1 MYKFTGFTEKANRA
15 LNSAIEVAENL
26 GHTYIGSEH
35 LLAGLVRED
44 NGAATKLL
52 RDKGVTSAN
61 VDTLIRQTVGVGIPT
76 VLSPDDFTPRSKHI
90 IEKAIA
96 LARSANAGY
105 VGTEHLLQSLLQ
117 ETDSCGCY
125 ILSQLG
131 VSLSLLSDEATRAG
145 DGAKG
150 FSARQPGAKR
160 GAQPHAATPTL
171 DQYGQ
176 DLTRK
181 AADNEIDPVIGRE
194 QEIERVIQ
202 ILSRRTKNNPCLI
215 GEPGVGKTAI
225 AEGLALKIAK
235 GEVPELLKDKRI
247 VALDLTGMVAGTK
260 YRGDFE
266 ERIKGCIEEVTK
278 AKDVI
283 LFIDEV
289 HNLIGTG
296 SAEGAVD
303 AANILKPSLARAEL
317 QVIGATTLE
326 EYRKHIEKDAALER
340 RFQPVKVGEPSEEE
354 AIEILRGLKDKYEA
368 HHKVKITDEA
378 ITAAVKMSAR
388 YITDRFLPDKAIDLV
403 DEAASRVRLR
413 AYTVPPEIKSLEDQ
427 IKKINEEKAAA
438 VSAQDFEEA
447 AKLRD
452 KEKELTSALT
462 AQKTNWKE
470 EAAHS
475 GGEVTANEVAQI
487 VSGWTGIPTTEL
499 TREES
504 RRLLD
509 LETEL
514 HRRIVGQD
522 KAVSAVA
529 KAIRRGRSGLKDPK
543 RPLGSFIF
551 LGPTGVGKTELCKA
565 LGAAMFGDEN
575 AVIRLDMSE
584 YMEKHNASRLVGSP
598 PGYVGYEEGGQLTE
612 KVRRKPYSIVLFDEI
627 EKAHPDVF
635 NMLLQIL
642 DDGILTD
649 SQGRRVDFKN
659 TVVIMTSNL
668 GAKLIAGSGKSI
680 GFSGEKGE
688 SLSDEKIR
696 EAVLG
701 ELKQAFRPEFLN
713 RVDEII
719 VFNQL
724 TKGEIGEIAQRMLA
738 QTKDRLAAMEIA
750 MDFTQPVVDMVA
762 DEGFD
767 PVYGARPLRR
777 AIQTKIEDKLSEQI
791 LEGTVSANHAYVCE
805 LENGDVVF
813 KEKVDS
819 RQPSADSARQD
830 GAA

>member
-1 MYKFTGFTEKANRA
+1 M
-15 LNSAIEVAENL
+15 
-26 GHTYIGSEH
+26 
-35 LLAGLVRED
+35 
-44 NGAATKLL
+44 
-52 RDKGVTSAN
+52 
-61 VDTLIRQTVGVGIPT
+61 
-76 VLSPDDFTPRSKHI
+76 
-90 IEKAIA
+90 
-96 LARSANAGY
+96 
-105 VGTEHLLQSLLQ
+105 
-117 ETDSCGCY
+117 
-125 ILSQLG
+125 
-131 VSLSLLSDEATRAG
+131 
-145 DGAKG
+145 
-150 FSARQPGAKR
+150 
-160 GAQPHAATPTL
+160 
-171 DQYGQ
+171 
-176 DLTRK
+176 
-181 AADNEIDPVIGRE
+181 
-194 QEIERVIQ
+194 
-202 ILSRRTKNNPCLI
+202 
-215 GEPGVGKTAI
+215 
-225 AEGLALKIAK
+225 
-235 GEVPELLKDKRI
+235 
-247 VALDLTGMVAGTK
+247 
-260 YRGDFE
+260 
-266 ERIKGCIEEVTK
+266 
-278 AKDVI
+278 
-283 LFIDEV
+283 
-289 HNLIGTG
+289 
-296 SAEGAVD
+296 
-303 AANILKPSLARAEL
+303 
-317 QVIGATTLE
+317 
-326 EYRKHIEKDAALER
+326 
-340 RFQPVKVGEPSEEE
+340 
-354 AIEILRGLKDKYEA
+354 
-368 HHKVKITDEA
+368 
-378 ITAAVKMSAR
+378 
-388 YITDRFLPDKAIDLV
+388 
-403 DEAASRVRLR
+403 
-413 AYTVPPEIKSLEDQ
+413 
-427 IKKINEEKAAA
+427 
-438 VSAQDFEEA
+438 
-447 AKLRD
+447 
-452 KEKELTSALT
+452 
-462 AQKTNWKE
+462 
-470 EAAHS
+470 
-475 GGEVTANEVAQI
+475 TANEVAQI

-504 RRLLD
+504 KRLLD